1 MRPETVSEYAD
12 MPPYGPAVLRLG
24 VGAVFVAHGSQ
35 KLFGVWGG
43 AGPGGTADFFSRL
56 GLTPAYPLALATG
69 VAELIGG
76 LMLLIG
82 AFTLVAA
89 SVLFVEMAVDVWKVH
104 YVNGF
109 FINWGMVPDRGHGYE
124 FNLVLAAALVALMLT
139 GAGAFSIDRR
149 RARSAEAEA
158 AGRARLRAGQ
168 V

>member
-1 MRPETVSEYAD
+1 MWSETVAKYAD
-12 MPPYGPAVLRLG
+12 MLQYGPAVLRLA

-43 AGPGGTADFFSRL
+43 AGPEGTAAFFGQI

-76 LMLLIG
+76 LMLIIG

-89 SVLFVEMAVDVWKVH
+89 ATLVVEMAVDVWKVH

-158 AGRARLRAGQ
+158 AGRARLRAGK